1 MWGSIAYTAFAQAYI
16 AMKERGDYMLVNQWI
31 SVTGK
36 PLIDFQYEYFICDK
50 IRHEEGK
57 EEQLS
62 SGEVNEAFLCED
74 DFMTENISSTS
85 IMI

>member
-1 MWGSIAYTAFAQAYI
+1 M
-16 AMKERGDYMLVNQWI
+16 
-31 SVTGK
+31 TGK
-36 PLIDFQYEYFICDK
+36 QLIDFYYEYFICNK